1 MSALNVSGPGPEVK
15 NQIGTVPAASAA
27 GTVNGTGV
35 DRLGFKWCI
44 LEAQTGAATGTPTT
58 QTFDVKLQHSDA
70 SGSGYADF
78 TPGGVAAAGA
88 VAQITAVNTRK
99 RKTINLGEAKR
110 YIRVVSVTA
119 FTGGTTPTLANV
131 ATMQLAGAD
140 TLPAQS
146 DD

>member
-1 MSALNVSGPGPEVK
+1 MSTINQSGPGPEVK

-35 DRLGFKWCI
+35 DRRGFNFAI

-58 QTFDVKLQHSDA
+58 QALDAKLQHADTLA
-70 SGSGYADF
+70 GSYTDYV
-78 TPGGVAAAGA
+78 PGAAGSGA
-88 VAQITAVNTRK
+88 VAQITAVNSRK
-99 RKTINLGEAKR
+99 RKQIDLRGAKAFV
-110 YIRVVSVTA
+110 RVVTTTA

-131 ATMQLAGAD
+131 VTLQLSGAD
-140 TLPAQS
+140 ALPAQA